1 MTSAVRVS
9 CGLYKMLLF
18 TYPSDFRLRFESEMI
33 TTFSD
38 LIYGE
43 WKHNGLP
50 GVARVWGSA
59 VREVFSV
66 AVPLRLRSPMVIAT
80 SLSLLLSIALFMA
93 VFHAMTHVCN
103 GEQFTD
109 SAGAR
114 RFRISLAVTGCE
126 LVMRCD
132 PRNSS
137 QSHPIAD
144 EISVSRF
151 EDWSNLHYSTLARW
165 GMSR

>member
-9 CGLYKMLLF
+9 CGLYKMLLV
-18 TYPSDFRLRFESEMI
+18 TYPSDFRLRFESEMV
-33 TTFSD
+33 TTFCD
-38 LIYGE
+38 LICGE

-50 GVARVWGSA
+50 GVARVWRSA
-59 VREVFSV
+59 VGEVFSV
-66 AVPLRLRSPMVIAT
+66 AVPLRSPIVIAT

-114 RFRISLAVTGCE
+114 RFRISLAVTGCQ

-137 QSHPIAD
+137 QSHATVD
-144 EISVSRF
+144 EISIPRF
-151 EDWSNLHYSTLARW
+151 EDWSNLHYPTLARW
-165 GMSR
+165 VMSR